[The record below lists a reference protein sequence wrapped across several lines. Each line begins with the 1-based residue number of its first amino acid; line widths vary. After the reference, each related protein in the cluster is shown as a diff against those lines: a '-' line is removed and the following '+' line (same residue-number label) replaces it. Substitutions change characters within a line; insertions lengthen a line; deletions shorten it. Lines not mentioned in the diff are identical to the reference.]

1 MYTDIAVLAACIFL
15 FRTIAGRVEK
25 NIVSGPIIFIVVG
38 FLLGPMG
45 FEILSFKPSANIIR
59 ILAELTLAIVLFND
73 AAGSNLSVLR
83 KGSAIPTRM
92 LIFGL
97 PLVLLLGIGGGF
109 VLFGN
114 SLSLVEIAILATL
127 LAPTDAALGQS
138 VLKNNT
144 VPSEIRQ
151 GLNAES
157 GLNDGLCVPILFVFL
172 IMATGESHDLGI
184 EHLVLILFAEELG
197 LGLLVGVII
206 TAVAWKL
213 ISYAGKSN
221 NFPENWSQLTLAGAA
236 VTSFS
241 AAQSIGGSGF
251 IAAFCG
257 GLLFGYL
264 AKEQRHQLLSS
275 SEGIGELF
283 SMITW
288 ILFGALI
295 CPSIQHITWQ
305 MVCYAV
311 LSLTVIRMLPI
322 FVSLIGSKV
331 SIKGRLF
338 LGWFGPRGMAT
349 IVFTVIVMD
358 SNLPSNSLIVTT
370 AALTIV
376 SSVFLHGLT
385 ATPWA
390 NRWKE

>member
-1 MYTDIAVLAACIFL
+1 
-15 FRTIAGRVEK
+15 
-25 NIVSGPIIFIVVG
+25 
-38 FLLGPMG
+38 MG
-45 FEILSFKPSANIIR
+45 FEILSFKPSANIIK